1 MQTIYQGVIDIKKIS
16 LRLSMYIFFLTVQ
29 GICLSVL
36 IISLNIYSDIFR
48 RILHFAAFLISLRI
62 IFRENNPAF
71 KIIWS
76 FILLTFP
83 ALGLLLYA
91 AAVSQKSSVRNYK
104 NFSVKNIRKSNGKCA
119 EKLKNQSKT
128 AYFIYR
134 YLNNISNSD
143 VYENS
148 DTELFSC
155 GELFF
160 MDYLKKLSE
169 AEKFIFIEYFIIA
182 NGEMW
187 NRILDILIEK
197 AKKGVEIRIIYDG
210 LGTLN
215 CFSDGYFRKLNQYGI
230 KSASFNKFSPFI
242 AALFRCRD
250 HRKITV
256 IDNKTAYTGG
266 INLSDEYINLTHPHG
281 YWKDYAVKIS
291 GDAVSGFTELFI
303 NSWNFCTNSHD
314 LAEKF
319 FIEYSEKCSSK
330 GFSIPFGDIPYS
342 KNPAGK
348 LVYMDIIR
356 SAEKYVYIVTPYL
369 ILDDEMISLLKFKAF
384 CGIDLKIV
392 TPHIPD
398 KKYVHAVTRSDY
410 KELIESGVRIYEYSK
425 GFVHAKA
432 IVSDDDYAVTGTVN
446 FDFRSFHLLFE
457 NSIFMFR
464 TDAVYQLKSD
474 YLKMLE
480 ESIEITDQFFTKRS
494 FIKKFTDAL
503 LKFFAPLM

>member
-1 MQTIYQGVIDIKKIS
+1 MIDIKKIS
-16 LRLSMYIFFLTVQ
+16 FRLFSYILFLTIQ
-29 GICLSVL
+29 GICLAFL
-36 IISLNIYSDIFR
+36 IISLSIYSEIFR
-48 RILHFAAFLISLRI
+48 KILYFAAFLISLRI
-62 IFRENNPAF
+62 IFNESNPTF

-76 FILLTFP
+76 FILLIFP

-91 AAVSQKSSVRNYK
+91 AAVSQKSAVRDYNKSYI
-104 NFSVKNIRKSNGKCA
+104 VKNNDTDSLKSAC
-119 EKLKNQSKT
+119 KLKSCSRT

-134 YLNNISNSD
+134 YLNNISYSD

-160 MDYLKKLSE
+160 KDYLKKLSE
-169 AEKFIFIEYFIIA
+169 AENFIFIEYFIISR
-182 NGEMW
+182 GEMW
-187 NRILDILIEK
+187 DKILDILIEK
-197 AKKGVEIRIIYDG
+197 ARKGVEIRIIYDG

-215 CFSDGYFRKLNQYGI
+215 CFSDGYFRKLNKYGI
-230 KSASFNKFSPFI
+230 KSAVFNKFSPFI
-242 AALFRCRD
+242 AALFKCRD

-266 INLSDEYINLTHPHG
+266 INISDEYINLTHPYG
-281 YWKDYAVKIS
+281 YWKDYAVRIS

-303 NSWNFCTNSHD
+303 NSWNFCTGFCNPS
-314 LAEKF
+314 EKF
-319 FIEYSEKCSSK
+319 FIKYSEKYSQN
-330 GFSIPFGDIPYS
+330 GFSVPFGDVPYS
-342 KNPAGK
+342 RNPAGK

-356 SAEKYVYIVTPYL
+356 NAEKYVYIVTPYL
-369 ILDDEMISLLKFKAF
+369 ILDDEMISLLRFKSF
-384 CGIDLKIV
+384 CGTDVRII

-410 KELIESGVRIYEYSK
+410 MELIESGVRIYEYSK

-457 NSIFMFR
+457 NSIFMYR
-464 TDAVYQLKSD
+464 TSAVYQIKAD
-474 YLKMLE
+474 YLKMLD
-480 ESIEITDQFFTKRS
+480 ESIEITDGFFTQRS
-494 FIKKFTDAL
+494 FIKKITDAL